1 MQDNISHS
9 VRQIADLASI
19 QRPPSRHLGL
29 QRPSP
34 SLMAVVRMQGN
45 KQVTRAAVEFYG
57 PDRAKFL
64 GEGWVLYLSAN
75 QHSQL
80 ATSPF
85 RFFGLFSKV

>member
-1 MQDNISHS
+1 MQDNNGPS
-9 VRQIADLASI
+9 VGRIADLAAV

-34 SLMAVVRMQGN
+34 SVMAVVRVQGN

-64 GEGWVLYLSAN
+64 GEPWALYLA
-75 QHSQL
+75 
-80 ATSPF
+80 AD
-85 RFFGLFSKV
+85 

>member
-1 MQDNISHS
+1 MQDNHSLS
-9 VRQIADLASI
+9 VRQTADLVSV

-64 GEGWVLYLSAN
+64 GERWALYLSAN
-75 QHSQL
+75 
-80 ATSPF
+80 
-85 RFFGLFSKV
+85 

>member
-1 MQDNISHS
+1 MQDNNSPS
-9 VRQIADLASI
+9 VCRIADLASV
-19 QRPPSRHLGL
+19 QRSPSRHLGL

-64 GEGWVLYLSAN
+64 GERWALYLSAN
-75 QHSQL
+75 
-80 ATSPF
+80 
-85 RFFGLFSKV
+85 